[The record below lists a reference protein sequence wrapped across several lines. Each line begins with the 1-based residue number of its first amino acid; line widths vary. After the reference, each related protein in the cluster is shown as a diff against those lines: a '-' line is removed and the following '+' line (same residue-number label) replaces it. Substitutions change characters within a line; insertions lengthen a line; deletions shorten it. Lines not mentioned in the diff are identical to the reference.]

1 MKKWQPLETLSFKI
15 KTAHN
20 KDTMSNKSTLAAMAS
35 SVEPSTASHSVAT
48 MLNALATKQNQSID
62 AMKAT
67 PEIVEHL
74 AKSGISVK
82 NICSLFNK
90 SFDYLSTNLEL
101 QDAFNRGR
109 AHASSRLRSTL
120 LDAALEDRNIQS
132 AIYLDKI
139 MSGDT
144 VASEV
149 NVNVATSQLATV
161 SDEELMRVAFNVETV
176 EDGENL
182 GDTDLDKSA

>member
-1 MKKWQPLETLSFKI
+1 
-15 KTAHN
+15 
-20 KDTMSNKSTLAAMAS
+20 MSNKKLLATLAS
-35 SVEPSTASHSVAT
+35 SVEPTTASQSVT
-48 MLNALATKQNQSID
+48 MMLNVLALKQNQQVD
-62 AMKAT
+62 TLKAT

-149 NVNVATSQLATV
+149 NVNVASSQLSTV
-161 SDEELMRVAFNVETV
+161 SDDDLMKVAFNVETTGEEGLDGTV
-176 EDGENL
+176 E
-182 GDTDLDKSA
+182 

>member
-1 MKKWQPLETLSFKI
+1 MATARNSFTVKLKESRPTKDNMSNKKLLETLSA
-15 KTAHN
+15 T
-20 KDTMSNKSTLAAMAS
+20 
-35 SVEPSTASHSVAT
+35 VEPSTASASVAT
-48 MLNALATKQNQSID
+48 MLNVLALKQNQRDDSL
-62 AMKAT
+62 KAT

-101 QDAFNRGR
+101 QEAFDRGR

-139 MSGDT
+139 MSGDNA
-144 VASEV
+144 VSEV
-149 NVNVATSQLATV
+149 NVNVTASQLSTV
-161 SDEELMRVAFNVETV
+161 SDEDLLKVAFNVESV
-176 EDGENL
+176 GEEGL
-182 GDTDLDKSA
+182 